1 MVSRD
6 GQAAGIAW
14 DVQVIFSRPLPRRPA
29 IRQRMR
35 RIVWQNV
42 VRMITLT
49 PLASYVPPSAFRT
62 RRSLAF
68 IRAAPETV
76 LIRNL
81 RPPAAAPAGSRTGQ
95 RASDGPVS

>member
-62 RRSLAF
+62 RRSLLSFA
-68 IRAAPETV
+68 
-76 LIRNL
+76 
-81 RPPAAAPAGSRTGQ
+81 RPPKQCSFGT
-95 RASDGPVS
+95 